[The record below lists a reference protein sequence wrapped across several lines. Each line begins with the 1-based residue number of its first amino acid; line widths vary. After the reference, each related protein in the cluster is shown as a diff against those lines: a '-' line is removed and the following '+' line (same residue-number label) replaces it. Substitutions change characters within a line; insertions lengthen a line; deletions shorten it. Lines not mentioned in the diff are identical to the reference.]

1 MRSRVAAAIAGIL
14 AGYVGPD
21 QPLVYAAP
29 NLPVKAPE
37 LEKKKYQSSIT
48 ATYKTETEQQRLARI
63 VKQQLDVQ
71 QAQSLSPAS
80 ALKRAP
86 KGWVDDSESA
96 LKLNLASGGSVV
108 TVFNPEKD
116 YFIRGNRSACYK

>member
-1 MRSRVAAAIAGIL
+1 M
-14 AGYVGPD
+14 
-21 QPLVYAAP
+21 
-29 NLPVKAPE
+29 
-37 LEKKKYQSSIT
+37 
-48 ATYKTETEQQRLARI
+48 
-63 VKQQLDVQ
+63 KQQLDVQ

-86 KGWVDDSESA
+86 KGWVDDSHGESA

-116 YFIRGNRSACYK
+116 YFIRGNRSTCYK